1 MSLKKR
7 TIESLQLTIDARKK
21 NLTTDAKRDL
31 VIVESPS
38 KARTVGRFLGK
49 NYVVLA
55 SMGHVRDLPKDWDV
69 EDIDNNFQAPYVN
82 TKKTLISEIKKA
94 AKQAESVYLATDPDR
109 EGEAISW
116 HLVEAAKLG
125 DSKDLKRVVF
135 HEITDAAVQE
145 AFAHPRQIDMH
156 LVNAQ
161 QARRVLDRGVGYKGS
176 NFLWSK
182 IPGGRRKGLSAGR
195 VQSIALKIIVDRERE
210 IEAFKPQEYWVIT
223 ADLQTQSTQDKHIF
237 SASLKTIPGQKGKPV
252 INNESAA
259 MSIKDDLERAVY
271 KVSNVTRR
279 EARQRTRPPFTTST
293 LQQQAARSFRYSASR
308 TMRIAQSLYEGIVQQ
323 NSEPE
328 GLITYMRTDSTNL
341 AENALNEAEKFIVTK
356 YGADY
361 SSGPRRYRTKSK
373 SAQEAHEAIRPT
385 SIENTPEKL
394 TPYLSSEQ
402 LRLYTMIWKRTIAS
416 QMTDA
421 IVDNTGVDIK
431 AIATNGK
438 EYIVRATGSV
448 IKFDGFR
455 KLYIETK
462 DEDSQNDDSAQL
474 PSLQEGD
481 SLEKQTINA
490 DQKFTQPPPRF
501 TEANLIRFLEEQ
513 GIGRPSTW
521 ATIVGTIEKRQ
532 YVDREKSRFKPTP
545 TGTAVSDLL
554 TKHISSIMDTGFTAG
569 IETKLDSIADGDQ
582 NWINMLKEFFE
593 PFVKEISIAKEKA
606 DRVPSERLVQLSDEK
621 CLGGDYL
628 VIRQSRYGK
637 FLGCGKFPE
646 CRVAISTR
654 PGERASGE
662 VTENWKVDW
671 EAAMENCAIAH
682 PEAAAI
688 FAAAAEKK
696 RGSRKQS
703 KKRAKTKV
711 KSGK

>member
-1 MSLKKR
+1 M
-7 TIESLQLTIDARKK
+7 
-21 NLTTDAKRDL
+21 TTDAKRDL

-341 AENALNEAEKFIVTK
+341 AENALTEAEKFIVTK
-356 YGADY
+356 YGVDY
-361 SSGPRRYRTKSK
+361 SSGPRRYKTKSK

-582 NWINMLKEFFE
+582 NWIHMLKEFFE

-621 CLGGDYL
+621 CVGGDYL

>member
-1 MSLKKR
+1 
-7 TIESLQLTIDARKK
+7 LTIDARKK

-82 TKKTLISEIKKA
+82 TKKTLISEIIKA

-223 ADLQTQSTQDKHIF
+223 ADLQTQSTIDKHIF

-259 MSIKDDLERAVY
+259 MSIKDDLDRAVY

-361 SSGPRRYRTKSK
+361 SSGPRRYRTRSK

-593 PFVKEISIAKEKA
+593 PFVKEVSIAKEKA

-621 CLGGDYL
+621 CVGGDYL

>member
-1 MSLKKR
+1 M
-7 TIESLQLTIDARKK
+7 
-21 NLTTDAKRDL
+21 TTDAKRDL

-223 ADLQTQSTQDKHIF
+223 ADLQTQSTIDKHIF

-259 MSIKDDLERAVY
+259 MSIKDDLDRAVY

-341 AENALNEAEKFIVTK
+341 AENALTEAEKFIVTK

-361 SSGPRRYRTKSK
+361 SSGPRRYKTKSK

>member
-1 MSLKKR
+1 M
-7 TIESLQLTIDARKK
+7 
-21 NLTTDAKRDL
+21 TTDAKRDL

-223 ADLQTQSTQDKHIF
+223 ADLQTQSTIDKHIF

-259 MSIKDDLERAVY
+259 MSIKDDLDRAVY

-361 SSGPRRYRTKSK
+361 SSGPRRYRTRSK

-474 PSLQEGD
+474 PSLEEGD

-703 KKRAKTKV
+703 KKRAKTTV

>member
-1 MSLKKR
+1 M
-7 TIESLQLTIDARKK
+7 
-21 NLTTDAKRDL
+21 TTDAKRDL

-195 VQSIALKIIVDRERE
+195 VQSIALKIIVDREKE

-223 ADLQTQSTQDKHIF
+223 ADLQTHSTIDKHIF

-259 MSIKDDLERAVY
+259 MSIKDDLDRAVY

-341 AENALNEAEKFIVTK
+341 AENALTEAEKFIVTK

-361 SSGPRRYRTKSK
+361 SSGPRRYRTRSK

-593 PFVKEISIAKEKA
+593 PFVKEISIAKETA

-637 FLGCGKFPE
+637 FLVCRKFPE

-671 EAAMENCAIAH
+671 EAAMENCAISH

-703 KKRAKTKV
+703 KKRAKTKD
-711 KSGK
+711 KSAK

>member
-1 MSLKKR
+1 M
-7 TIESLQLTIDARKK
+7 
-21 NLTTDAKRDL
+21 TTDAKRDL

-195 VQSIALKIIVDRERE
+195 VQSIALKIIVDREKE

-223 ADLQTQSTQDKHIF
+223 ADLQTQSTIDKHIF

-259 MSIKDDLERAVY
+259 MSIKDDLDRAVY

-593 PFVKEISIAKEKA
+593 PFVKEVSIAKEKA

-621 CLGGDYL
+621 CVGGDYL

-711 KSGK
+711 KSAK

>member
-1 MSLKKR
+1 L
-7 TIESLQLTIDARKK
+7 A
-21 NLTTDAKRDL
+21 TDAKRDL

-82 TKKTLISEIKKA
+82 TKKTLIAEIKKA
-94 AKQAESVYLATDPDR
+94 AKQAESIYLATDPDR

-125 DSKDLKRVVF
+125 NSKDLKRVVF
-135 HEITDAAVQE
+135 HEITDSAVQE

-223 ADLQTQSTQDKHIF
+223 ADLQTQSPQDKHLF
-237 SASLKTIPGQKGKPV
+237 SASLKTIPGQTGKPV
-252 INNESAA
+252 IDNESAA
-259 MSIKDDLERAVY
+259 MLIKDDLERAVY

-293 LQQQAARSFRYSASR
+293 LQQQAARSFRFSASR

-341 AENALNEAEKFIVTK
+341 AENALTEAEKFIVTK

-361 SSGPRRYRTKSK
+361 SSGPRRYRTRSR

-394 TPYLSSEQ
+394 AGYLSSEQ

-438 EYIVRATGSV
+438 EYVVRATGSV

-462 DEDSQNDDSAQL
+462 DEDSQNDESAQL
-474 PSLQEGD
+474 PSLQEGN

-554 TKHISSIMDTGFTAG
+554 TEHISSIMDTGFTAG

-582 NWINMLKEFFE
+582 NWINMLKEFFG
-593 PFVKEISIAKEKA
+593 PFVKEVSIAKEKA

-621 CLGGDYL
+621 CVGGDYL

-662 VTENWKVDW
+662 VTENWKADW

-696 RGSRKQS
+696 RSSRKKS
-703 KKRAKTKV
+703 SNRAKSKV
-711 KSGK
+711 KSAK

>member
-1 MSLKKR
+1 M
-7 TIESLQLTIDARKK
+7 
-21 NLTTDAKRDL
+21 TTDAKRDL

-341 AENALNEAEKFIVTK
+341 AENALTEAEKFIVTK

-361 SSGPRRYRTKSK
+361 SSGPRRYRTRSK

-696 RGSRKQS
+696 RG
-703 KKRAKTKV
+703 
-711 KSGK
+711 

>member
-1 MSLKKR
+1 M
-7 TIESLQLTIDARKK
+7 
-21 NLTTDAKRDL
+21 TTDAKRDL

-223 ADLQTQSTQDKHIF
+223 ADLQTQSTIEDKHIF

-341 AENALNEAEKFIVTK
+341 AENALTEAEKFIVTK

-361 SSGPRRYRTKSK
+361 SSGPRRYRTRSK

>member
-1 MSLKKR
+1 M
-7 TIESLQLTIDARKK
+7 
-21 NLTTDAKRDL
+21 TTDAKRDL

-223 ADLQTQSTQDKHIF
+223 ADLQTQSTIDKHIF

-259 MSIKDDLERAVY
+259 MSIKDDLDRAVY

>member
-1 MSLKKR
+1 
-7 TIESLQLTIDARKK
+7 
-21 NLTTDAKRDL
+21 
-31 VIVESPS
+31 
-38 KARTVGRFLGK
+38 
-49 NYVVLA
+49 
-55 SMGHVRDLPKDWDV
+55 
-69 EDIDNNFQAPYVN
+69 
-82 TKKTLISEIKKA
+82 
-94 AKQAESVYLATDPDR
+94 
-109 EGEAISW
+109 
-116 HLVEAAKLG
+116 
-125 DSKDLKRVVF
+125 
-135 HEITDAAVQE
+135 
-145 AFAHPRQIDMH
+145 MH

-223 ADLQTQSTQDKHIF
+223 ADLQTQSTIDKHIF

-259 MSIKDDLERAVY
+259 MSIKDDLDRAVY

-341 AENALNEAEKFIVTK
+341 AENALTEAEKFIVTK

-361 SSGPRRYRTKSK
+361 SSGPRRYKTKSK

-532 YVDREKSRFKPTP
+532 YVDREKSRFIPTP

-593 PFVKEISIAKEKA
+593 PFVKEVSIAKEKA
-606 DRVPSERLVQLSDEK
+606 DRVQSERLVQLSDEK
-621 CLGGDYL
+621 CVGGDYL

>member
-1 MSLKKR
+1 
-7 TIESLQLTIDARKK
+7 
-21 NLTTDAKRDL
+21 LTTDAKRDL

-223 ADLQTQSTQDKHIF
+223 ADLQTQSTIDKHIF

-259 MSIKDDLERAVY
+259 MSIKDDLDRAVY

-385 SIENTPEKL
+385 SIQNTPEKL

>member
-1 MSLKKR
+1 
-7 TIESLQLTIDARKK
+7 LTIDARKK

-341 AENALNEAEKFIVTK
+341 AENALTEAEKFIVTK

-361 SSGPRRYRTKSK
+361 SSGPRRYRTRSK

-582 NWINMLKEFFE
+582 NWINMLKEFFG
-593 PFVKEISIAKEKA
+593 PFVKEVSIAKEKA

-621 CLGGDYL
+621 CVGGDYL

-711 KSGK
+711 KSAK

>member
-1 MSLKKR
+1 MA
-7 TIESLQLTIDARKK
+7 IDSRKK
-21 NLTTDAKRDL
+21 NLATDAKRDL

-341 AENALNEAEKFIVTK
+341 AENALTEAEKFIVTK

-361 SSGPRRYRTKSK
+361 SSGPRRYKTKSK

>member
-1 MSLKKR
+1 M
-7 TIESLQLTIDARKK
+7 
-21 NLTTDAKRDL
+21 TTDAKRDL

-195 VQSIALKIIVDRERE
+195 VQAIALKIIVDRERE

-223 ADLQTQSTQDKHIF
+223 ADLQTQSTIDKHIF

-259 MSIKDDLERAVY
+259 MSIKDDLEQAVY

-279 EARQRTRPPFTTST
+279 EAKQRTRPPFTTST

-341 AENALNEAEKFIVTK
+341 AENALTEAEKFIVAK

-361 SSGPRRYRTKSK
+361 SSGPRRYKTKSK

-711 KSGK
+711 KSTK

>member
-1 MSLKKR
+1 M
-7 TIESLQLTIDARKK
+7 
-21 NLTTDAKRDL
+21 TTDAKRDL

-341 AENALNEAEKFIVTK
+341 AENALTEAEKFIVTK

-361 SSGPRRYRTKSK
+361 SSGPRRYRTRSK

-682 PEAAAI
+682 PAAAAI

-711 KSGK
+711 KSAK

>member
-1 MSLKKR
+1 
-7 TIESLQLTIDARKK
+7 
-21 NLTTDAKRDL
+21 LTTDAKRDL

-341 AENALNEAEKFIVTK
+341 AENALTEAEKFIVTK

-361 SSGPRRYRTKSK
+361 SSGPRRYKTKSK

>member
-1 MSLKKR
+1 M
-7 TIESLQLTIDARKK
+7 
-21 NLTTDAKRDL
+21 TTDAKRDL

-259 MSIKDDLERAVY
+259 MLIKDDLERAVY

-341 AENALNEAEKFIVTK
+341 AENALTEAEKFIVTK

-361 SSGPRRYRTKSK
+361 SSGPRRYKTKSK

-394 TPYLSSEQ
+394 APYLSSEQ

-682 PEAAAI
+682 PAAAAI

-696 RGSRKQS
+696 RSSRKQS
-703 KKRAKTKV
+703 KKRVKPKV
-711 KSGK
+711 KSAK

>member
-1 MSLKKR
+1 M
-7 TIESLQLTIDARKK
+7 
-21 NLTTDAKRDL
+21 TTDAKRDL

-341 AENALNEAEKFIVTK
+341 AENALTEAEKFIVTK

-361 SSGPRRYRTKSK
+361 SSGPRRYKTKSK

-703 KKRAKTKV
+703 KKRAKTRV

>member
-1 MSLKKR
+1 M
-7 TIESLQLTIDARKK
+7 
-21 NLTTDAKRDL
+21 TTDAKRDL

-341 AENALNEAEKFIVTK
+341 AENALTEAEKFIVTK

-361 SSGPRRYRTKSK
+361 SSGPRRYRTRSK

-582 NWINMLKEFFE
+582 NWINMLKEFFG
-593 PFVKEISIAKEKA
+593 PFVKEVSIAKEKA

-621 CLGGDYL
+621 CVGGDYL

-711 KSGK
+711 KSAK

>member
-1 MSLKKR
+1 M
-7 TIESLQLTIDARKK
+7 
-21 NLTTDAKRDL
+21 TTDAKRDL

-69 EDIDNNFQAPYVN
+69 EYIANNFQAPYVN

-223 ADLQTQSTQDKHIF
+223 ADLQTQSTIDKHIF

-259 MSIKDDLERAVY
+259 MSIKDDLDRAVY

-385 SIENTPEKL
+385 SIQNTPEKL

-501 TEANLIRFLEEQ
+501 TEANLIRFFEEQ

-593 PFVKEISIAKEKA
+593 PFVKEVSIAKEKA

-621 CLGGDYL
+621 CVGGDYL

-711 KSGK
+711 KSAK

>member
-1 MSLKKR
+1 M
-7 TIESLQLTIDARKK
+7 
-21 NLTTDAKRDL
+21 TTDAKRDL

-223 ADLQTQSTQDKHIF
+223 ADLQTQSTIDKHIF

-341 AENALNEAEKFIVTK
+341 AENALTEAEKFIVTK

-361 SSGPRRYRTKSK
+361 SSGPRRYKTKSK

-394 TPYLSSEQ
+394 APYLSSEQ

>member
-1 MSLKKR
+1 M
-7 TIESLQLTIDARKK
+7 
-21 NLTTDAKRDL
+21 TTDAKRDL

-116 HLVEAAKLG
+116 QLVEAAELG

-259 MSIKDDLERAVY
+259 MSIKDDLDRAVY

-341 AENALNEAEKFIVTK
+341 AENALTEAEKFIVTK

-361 SSGPRRYRTKSK
+361 SSGPRRYRTRSK

-593 PFVKEISIAKEKA
+593 PFVKEVSIAKEKA

-621 CLGGDYL
+621 CVGGDYL

-711 KSGK
+711 KSAK

>member
-1 MSLKKR
+1 M
-7 TIESLQLTIDARKK
+7 
-21 NLTTDAKRDL
+21 TTDAKRDL

-182 IPGGRRKGLSAGR
+182 ISGGRRKGLSAGR

-223 ADLQTQSTQDKHIF
+223 ADLQTQSPIDKHIF

-341 AENALNEAEKFIVTK
+341 AENALTESEKFIVTK

-361 SSGPRRYRTKSK
+361 SSGPRRYRTRSK

-462 DEDSQNDDSAQL
+462 DEDSQNDDNAQL

-481 SLEKQTINA
+481 SLKKQTINA

>member
-1 MSLKKR
+1 M
-7 TIESLQLTIDARKK
+7 
-21 NLTTDAKRDL
+21 TTDAKRDL

-361 SSGPRRYRTKSK
+361 SSGPRRYKTKSK
-373 SAQEAHEAIRPT
+373 SAQEAHESIRPT

-711 KSGK
+711 KSAK

>member
-1 MSLKKR
+1 M
-7 TIESLQLTIDARKK
+7 
-21 NLTTDAKRDL
+21 TTDAKRDL

-223 ADLQTQSTQDKHIF
+223 ADLQTQSTIDKHIF

-259 MSIKDDLERAVY
+259 MSIKDDLDRAVY

-385 SIENTPEKL
+385 SIQNTPEKL

>member
-1 MSLKKR
+1 M
-7 TIESLQLTIDARKK
+7 
-21 NLTTDAKRDL
+21 TTDAKRDL

-361 SSGPRRYRTKSK
+361 SSGPRRYRTRSK

-462 DEDSQNDDSAQL
+462 DEDSQNDESAQL
-474 PSLQEGD
+474 PSLQEGN

>member
-1 MSLKKR
+1 M
-7 TIESLQLTIDARKK
+7 
-21 NLTTDAKRDL
+21 TTDAKRDL

-223 ADLQTQSTQDKHIF
+223 ADLQTQSTIDKHIF

>member
-1 MSLKKR
+1 M
-7 TIESLQLTIDARKK
+7 
-21 NLTTDAKRDL
+21 TTDAKRDL

-341 AENALNEAEKFIVTK
+341 AENALTEAEKFIVTK

-361 SSGPRRYRTKSK
+361 SSGPRRYKTKSK

-582 NWINMLKEFFE
+582 NWINMLKEFFG
-593 PFVKEISIAKEKA
+593 PFVKEVSIAKEKA

-621 CLGGDYL
+621 CVGGDYL

>member
-1 MSLKKR
+1 M
-7 TIESLQLTIDARKK
+7 
-21 NLTTDAKRDL
+21 TTDAKRDL

-341 AENALNEAEKFIVTK
+341 AENALTEAEKFIVTK

-361 SSGPRRYRTKSK
+361 SSGPRRYRTRSK

-521 ATIVGTIEKRQ
+521 ASIVGTIEKRQ
-532 YVDREKSRFKPTP
+532 YVDREKSRFKQTP
-545 TGTAVSDLL
+545 TGKAVSDLL

>member
-1 MSLKKR
+1 M
-7 TIESLQLTIDARKK
+7 
-21 NLTTDAKRDL
+21 TTDAKRDL

-341 AENALNEAEKFIVTK
+341 AENALTEAEKFIVTK

-361 SSGPRRYRTKSK
+361 SSGPRRYKTKSK

-481 SLEKQTINA
+481 YLEKQTINA

>member
-1 MSLKKR
+1 M
-7 TIESLQLTIDARKK
+7 A
-21 NLTTDAKRDL
+21 TDAKRDL

-49 NYVVLA
+49 NYIVLA

-82 TKKTLISEIKKA
+82 TKKTLIAEIKKA

-125 DSKDLKRVVF
+125 NSKDLKRVVF
-135 HEITDAAVQE
+135 HEITDSAVQE

-223 ADLQTQSTQDKHIF
+223 ADLQTQSAQNKHLF
-237 SASLKTIPGQKGKPV
+237 SASLKTVPGQKGKPV
-252 INNESAA
+252 INNETSA
-259 MSIKDDLERAVY
+259 MVIKDDLEQAAY

-293 LQQQAARSFRYSASR
+293 LQQQAARSFRYSAAR
-308 TMRIAQSLYEGIVQQ
+308 TMRLAQDLYEGIVKE

-341 AENALNEAEKFIVTK
+341 AENALIETEKFIVTK
-356 YGADY
+356 YGTDY

-385 SIENTPEKL
+385 AIENTPEKIAQ
-394 TPYLSSEQ
+394 YLSAEQ
-402 LRLYTMIWKRTIAS
+402 LRLYTMIWKRTVAS

-431 AIATNGK
+431 AITTNGK
-438 EYIVRATGSV
+438 EYTVRATGSV
-448 IKFDGFR
+448 IKFDWYR
-455 KLYIETK
+455 KLYIETQ
-462 DEDSQNDDSAQL
+462 DEDTQSDEREQL
-474 PSLQEGD
+474 PLLQEGD

-490 DQKFTQPPPRF
+490 NQKFTQPPPRF

-545 TGTAVSDLL
+545 TGTAVSELL

-593 PFVKEISIAKEKA
+593 PFVKEVSIAKEKA
-606 DRVPSERLVQLSDEK
+606 ERVPSQRLVQLSDEK
-621 CLGGDYL
+621 CVGGDYL

-671 EAAMENCAIAH
+671 ETAMENCAIAH

-688 FAAAAEKK
+688 VAAAAEKK
-696 RGSRKQS
+696 RGSRKKSNNQ
-703 KKRAKTKV
+703 AKAKV
-711 KSGK
+711 KSAK

>member
-1 MSLKKR
+1 M
-7 TIESLQLTIDARKK
+7 
-21 NLTTDAKRDL
+21 TTDAKRDL

-259 MSIKDDLERAVY
+259 MSIKDDLEQAVY

-279 EARQRTRPPFTTST
+279 EAKQRTRPPFTTST

-361 SSGPRRYRTKSK
+361 SSGPRRYKTKSK

-394 TPYLSSEQ
+394 APYLSSEQ

-582 NWINMLKEFFE
+582 NWINMLKEFFG
-593 PFVKEISIAKEKA
+593 PFVKEVSIAKEKA

-621 CLGGDYL
+621 CVGGDYL

-711 KSGK
+711 RSAK

>member
-1 MSLKKR
+1 M
-7 TIESLQLTIDARKK
+7 
-21 NLTTDAKRDL
+21 TTDAKRDL

-341 AENALNEAEKFIVTK
+341 AENALAEAEKFIVTK

-361 SSGPRRYRTKSK
+361 SSGPRRYKTKSK

-711 KSGK
+711 KSAK

>member
-1 MSLKKR
+1 M
-7 TIESLQLTIDARKK
+7 
-21 NLTTDAKRDL
+21 TTDAKRDL

-82 TKKTLISEIKKA
+82 TKKTLISEITKA

-341 AENALNEAEKFIVTK
+341 AENALTEAEKFIVTK

-361 SSGPRRYRTKSK
+361 SSGPRRYKTKSK

-593 PFVKEISIAKEKA
+593 PFVKEISIAKENA

-703 KKRAKTKV
+703 KKRDKTKV

>member
-1 MSLKKR
+1 M
-7 TIESLQLTIDARKK
+7 
-21 NLTTDAKRDL
+21 TTDAKRDL

-237 SASLKTIPGQKGKPV
+237 SASLKTIPGQKGKPN

-259 MSIKDDLERAVY
+259 MSIKDDLDRAVY

-341 AENALNEAEKFIVTK
+341 AENALTEAEKFIVTK

-361 SSGPRRYRTKSK
+361 SSGPRRYRTRSK

-711 KSGK
+711 KSAK

>member
-1 MSLKKR
+1 M
-7 TIESLQLTIDARKK
+7 
-21 NLTTDAKRDL
+21 TTDAKRDL

-49 NYVVLA
+49 NYMVLA

-259 MSIKDDLERAVY
+259 MSIKDDLDRAVY

-341 AENALNEAEKFIVTK
+341 AENALTEAEKFIVTK

-361 SSGPRRYRTKSK
+361 SSGPRRYRTRSK

-462 DEDSQNDDSAQL
+462 DEDSHNDDSAQL

>member
-1 MSLKKR
+1 M
-7 TIESLQLTIDARKK
+7 
-21 NLTTDAKRDL
+21 TTDAKRDL

-195 VQSIALKIIVDRERE
+195 VQSIALKIIVDREQE

-341 AENALNEAEKFIVTK
+341 AENALTEAEKFIVTK

-361 SSGPRRYRTKSK
+361 SSGPRRYKTKSK

>member
-1 MSLKKR
+1 M
-7 TIESLQLTIDARKK
+7 
-21 NLTTDAKRDL
+21 TTDAKRDL

-223 ADLQTQSTQDKHIF
+223 ADLQTQSTIDKHIF

-341 AENALNEAEKFIVTK
+341 AENALPEAEKFIVTK

-361 SSGPRRYRTKSK
+361 SSGPRRYKTKSK

-394 TPYLSSEQ
+394 ATYLSSEQ

-711 KSGK
+711 KSAK

>member
-1 MSLKKR
+1 M
-7 TIESLQLTIDARKK
+7 
-21 NLTTDAKRDL
+21 TTDAKRDL

-223 ADLQTQSTQDKHIF
+223 ADLQTQSPIDKHIF

-259 MSIKDDLERAVY
+259 MSIKDDLDRAVY

-341 AENALNEAEKFIVTK
+341 AENALTESEKFIVTK

-361 SSGPRRYRTKSK
+361 SSGPRRYRTRSK